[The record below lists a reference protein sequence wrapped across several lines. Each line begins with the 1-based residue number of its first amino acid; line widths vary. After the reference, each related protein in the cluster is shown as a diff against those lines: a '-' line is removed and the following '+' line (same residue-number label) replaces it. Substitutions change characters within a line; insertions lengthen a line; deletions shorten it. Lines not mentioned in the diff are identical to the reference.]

1 MRILK
6 YLFFL
11 LLLSFVTLMIFVA
24 TQKGEFTVEKSK
36 IINSPRS
43 DVFNYI
49 NDSKNWED
57 WSSLVL
63 DDSGIS
69 VTHSQNTIGKG
80 SSYSWKGKEGSGD
93 LQTINVKE
101 NDSIIQKMNYNDNN
115 SDVFMSFKD
124 TIGGT
129 KVTWKAKG
137 EMSFGY
143 KLMTIY
149 HGGATNFIGLL
160 FEKSLG
166 NLDKKL
172 DYEKNTFTIKVNGS
186 ATIPT
191 VFYLAQTFTSEI
203 SKVEKNS
210 EIVFKK
216 IIAFCKKNN
225 IAITGK
231 PFNIFHTYDSVNGLT
246 KISICIPTKNQIL
259 LVEGSDIISGK
270 FETTQ
275 AVKTTLTGDY
285 THINEAVTK
294 TLEFITANQLIADP
308 TFSHVEVYTSSKK
321 EIKNPSKWLTEI
333 YIPIKQKAINLPTII
348 KPLDTISAKKEVIPI
363 NPKIVSAK
371 KETIGKTP
379 KKEKQLTTPKIITT
393 PKKEKAVTTP
403 KIEKEIPSEF

>member
-93 LQTINVKE
+93 VQTINVKV

-216 IIAFCKKNN
+216 IIAFCKKNK
-225 IAITGK
+225 IAINGK
-231 PFNIFHTYDSVNGLT
+231 PFNIFHTYDSENGLT
-246 KISICIPTKNQIL
+246 KISICIPTNNQVL

-270 FETTQ
+270 FESKQ
-275 AVKTTLTGDY
+275 AIKTTLTGDY
-285 THINEAVTK
+285 SHIKEAVTK
-294 TLEFITANQLIADP
+294 TLEFITANQLVTDP
-308 TFSHVEVYTSSKK
+308 AFSHVEVYYSGKK
-321 EIKNPSKWLTEI
+321 EIKTPSKWLTEI
-333 YIPIKQKAINLPTII
+333 YIPLKSEAVNLPTII
-348 KPLDTISAKKEVIPI
+348 KPLDTIRTKKEVISI
-363 NPKIVSAK
+363 NTKIVSAK
-371 KETIGKTP
+371 KETMVPTP
-379 KKEKQLTTPKIITT
+379 KKEKPVSIPKITTT
-393 PKKEKAVTTP
+393 PKKEKPVTTP